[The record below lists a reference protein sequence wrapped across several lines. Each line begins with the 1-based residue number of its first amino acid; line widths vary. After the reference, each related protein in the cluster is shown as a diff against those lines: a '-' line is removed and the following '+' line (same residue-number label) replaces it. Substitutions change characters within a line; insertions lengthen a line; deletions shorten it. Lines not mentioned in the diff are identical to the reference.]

1 MPVRRMDEAGVA
13 ALASALGDPVRL
25 ALYRSKIVTVPG
37 NDCLWWTGAVSGR
50 SRREAQSGGGHG
62 RFWFAPGRVIIAHR
76 FAYAVMH
83 GIESLAET
91 RLLGHRCDNPLC
103 QRIAPGHVEPSSA
116 LRNRREW
123 AVRRHDLGSPL
134 ADPRGPR
141 RRARELR
148 DLARAD
154 PDAVAADLEWLRQL
168 LGEQL
173 TLW

>member
-1 MPVRRMDEAGVA
+1 MDQAGVA
-13 ALASALGDPVRL
+13 ALAAALADPARL

-37 NDCLWWTGAVSGR
+37 NDCLWWTGAVAGR
-50 SRREAQSGGGHG
+50 SRREAQTGGGHG
-62 RFWFAPGRVIIAHR
+62 RFWVAPGRVIIAHR

-83 GIESLAET
+83 GIEALEEA

-103 QRIAPGHVEPSSA
+103 QRIAAGHVERSSA

-123 AVRRHDLGSPL
+123 AVRRHDVGSPL

-148 DLARAD
+148 DLARTD
-154 PDAVAADLEWLRQL
+154 PEAVAADLERLRQL

>member
-1 MPVRRMDEAGVA
+1 MDQAGVA
-13 ALASALGDPVRL
+13 ALAAALADPARL

-37 NDCLWWTGAVSGR
+37 SECLWWTGAVAGR

-62 RFWFAPGRVIIAHR
+62 RFWYAPGRVIIAHR
-76 FAYAVMH
+76 FAYAVMY
-83 GIESLAET
+83 GVEALQET

-103 QRIAPGHVEPSSA
+103 QRISPDHAWPSTA

-123 AVRRHDLGSPL
+123 AIRRSLLDSPL

-148 DLARAD
+148 DLARTD
-154 PDAVAADLEWLRQL
+154 PAAVAADLERLREL